1 MASEGGS
8 NEIKSMIF
16 LILLGVG
23 VFFGYKWYLKND
35 KASEERIKKLES
47 EYTKLQSKKDSS
59 DIKIAAWH
67 SKFDSIRGEDIILK
81 NQVEHLS
88 KQTIVAETAA
98 AKSKAE
104 LETAK
109 AHAESLRADINKL
122 EKNPANRTGDD
133 LIQSL
138 KNKLK

>member
-1 MASEGGS
+1 MASDGGS
-8 NEIKSMIF
+8 NEIKSMVF

-23 VFFGYKWYLKND
+23 VFFGYKWYLSND
-35 KASEERIKKLES
+35 KDAEYRMKKLET
-47 EYTKLQSKKDSS
+47 EYKDLQSKKDSS
-59 DIKIAAWH
+59 DIKILAWK
-67 SKFDSIRGEDIILK
+67 SKFDSIRVQDTILK
-81 NQVEHLS
+81 HQTVLLA

-98 AKSKAE
+98 AKSRAE

-109 AHAESLRADINKL
+109 AHSESLRIDINKL
-122 EKNPANRTGDD
+122 EKTPINRTGDD